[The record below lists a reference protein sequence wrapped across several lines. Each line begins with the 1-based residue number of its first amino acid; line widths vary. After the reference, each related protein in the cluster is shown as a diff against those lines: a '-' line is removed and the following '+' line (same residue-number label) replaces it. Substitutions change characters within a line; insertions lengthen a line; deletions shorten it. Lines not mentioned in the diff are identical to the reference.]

1 MWTIDGY
8 RSRMSAQA
16 VLYLIAIILL
26 VLAAL
31 PFSARGFRLGVLAA
45 AFALT
50 AYAWPLLT
58 SHS

>member
-1 MWTIDGY
+1 
-8 RSRMSAQA
+8 MSAQA

-31 PFSARGFRLGVLAA
+31 PFSARGFRLGMLAA

-58 SHS
+58 GHS